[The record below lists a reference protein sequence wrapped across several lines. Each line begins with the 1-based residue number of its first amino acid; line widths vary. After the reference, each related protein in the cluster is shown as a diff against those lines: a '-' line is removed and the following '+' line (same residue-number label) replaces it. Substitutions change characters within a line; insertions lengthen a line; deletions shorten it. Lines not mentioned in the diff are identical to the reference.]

1 MKMINPKISVIIPIY
16 NDKLYLTDA
25 LKSIQQQT
33 FTDFECICVNDGSTD
48 ESEEIIDDFVKHDGR
63 FSKINRQNGGVSA
76 ARNTGLNV
84 ASGDYLFFMDHDDL
98 IPSYTLELLLDTAQK
113 FGADMSR
120 GLLMMIAEDFRME
133 ELPKAEN
140 GVRKPRYFD
149 NPITDFYKHIRGKYK
164 SWCYV
169 WQCLFRRD
177 TIRNVRFVEDLRAG
191 GEDNLFMFEAVGAIK
206 NFVQIDN
213 ITACHRY
220 SKTSATLNGYNST
233 LIKMFETI
241 VPYVYKNYRM
251 VENIDKRMLRWV
263 YRKESYA
270 VYRILIRNTIRL
282 YDQNYL
288 SMARDVLL
296 KLNGTPEFDEII
308 KRWNFL
314 QKAYFRLFINGKF
327 DTLRKLKIFM
337 HF

>member
-1 MKMINPKISVIIPIY
+1 MINPKISVIIPIY

-98 IPSYTLELLLDTAQK
+98 IPCYTLEVLFDTAQK

-120 GLLMMIAEDFRME
+120 GRKMMIPEDFKLE
-133 ELPKAEN
+133 ALPKAKN
-140 GVRKPRYFD
+140 GAEKPHHFN
-149 NPITDFYKHIRGKYK
+149 NPQTDFYRHTRGKYK
-164 SWCYV
+164 TDCHI
-169 WQCLFRRD
+169 WQCLFRRYA
-177 TIRNVRFVEDLRAG
+177 IENVRFVEDLRAG
-191 GEDNLFMFEAVGAIK
+191 GEDNLFMFEVINQIK
-206 NFVQIDN
+206 SYVQVDN
-213 ITACHRY
+213 ITACRRY
-220 SKTSATLNGYNST
+220 SKTSATLNGYNPT
-233 LIKMFETI
+233 LIRMFETI
-241 VPYVYKNYRM
+241 VPYIYKKYATTKNVDKHY
-251 VENIDKRMLRWV
+251 VELI

-270 VYRILIRNTIRL
+270 VYRLLIRNTIRL
-282 YDQNYL
+282 YDQKYL
-288 SMARDVLL
+288 CMAKDVLL

-314 QKAYFRLFINGKF
+314 QKAYFRLFIDGKF
-327 DTLRKLKIFM
+327 NTLRKIKVFM